1 MLDFNRI
8 SVKNLDHLG
17 IVAGLVD
24 EIGIVDI
31 VNNALD
37 IDELEQI
44 SKGQVLKAMIL
55 NGLGFVSRPLYLFS
69 QFFEDKPCQKLLG
82 NNVKTE
88 YLNDDKLGRVLD
100 QLLPYRSMIDELDC
114 RYGQLY
120 F

>member
-31 VNNALD
+31 VNNALG

-44 SKGQVLKAMIL
+44 RQDGVVL
-55 NGLGFVSRPLYLFS
+55 
-69 QFFEDKPCQKLLG
+69 
-82 NNVKTE
+82 
-88 YLNDDKLGRVLD
+88 RVPGV
-100 QLLPYRSMIDELDC
+100 PYT
-114 RYGQLY
+114 YGQEGQGRDDSQEEVSQH
-120 F
+120 